1 MIFAIIWQFSGW
13 NSFQCGVARLECM
26 CSMINVCVSVS
37 VRVLLSAL
45 QMVMNDDLLKE
56 TLALTSL
63 TDGSCGY
70 LSPSSRPWRAC
81 SVCLSTCPDC
91 SSCWPLGTS
100 GRWRRCST
108 LGYRCGTSGRSGR
121 TRTRRPCRSG
131 RLFCTS
137 SGWCG
142 SARRTVRPFSATAS
156 GSACWT
162 WRRTRSTGPW
172 CNGTAS
178 SVPAVGQTVWV

>member
-131 RLFCTS
+131 RLFLHFFWMVRVCTQDCS
-137 SGWCG
+137 PFFSD
-142 SARRTVRPFSATAS
+142 SVRERVLDLAS
-156 GSACWT
+156 HSVH
-162 WRRTRSTGPW
+162 GPL
-172 CNGTAS
+172 
-178 SVPAVGQTVWV
+178 V